1 MEGKSNL
8 NENRMNQNENRIQ
21 SNDSKINSIGNE
33 IALDDNR
40 TNSNGRRINLMDLL
54 PEELKELLEGM
65 GQQKYRATQVF
76 QWINK
81 GVTDIDQMTNLSKAL
96 REELKS
102 VAYLGKLKTVRKLVS
117 KIDGTVK
124 YLFQLPDGNVI
135 ECVLMEYR
143 HGLSVCISSQVGC
156 KMGCRFCASAGAGF
170 VRNLT
175 PGEMLDQVISA
186 GTDAGRR
193 IGNIVIMGI
202 GEPLDNYDNV
212 LKFLRLVNH
221 PQGLN
226 IGYRHITV
234 STCGLVPAILRLA
247 KENIPITLS
256 VSLHAPNDS
265 IRERLMPISRKY
277 SIDKILEACKIYT
290 VETKRR
296 VTFEYAVISG
306 VNDSMDNAWE
316 LAGKLKGM
324 LCHVNLIPVNH
335 IEDGEFTRSDRQ
347 TMERFKAVLEG
358 AGIETT
364 IRREL
369 GQDISAAC
377 GQLRR
382 SVITYTDPRRW
393 EDAVRSE
400 E

>member
-290 VETKRR
+290 VEIKRR